1 MKYLSIES
9 NKNQNHQYLKK
20 FLKRKN
26 SNSYLNNYLPEID
39 YHQK

>member
-1 MKYLSIES
+1 MYIYNIKQKI
-9 NKNQNHQYLKK
+9 NHRKLKK

-26 SNSYLNNYLPEID
+26 SNSYLNNYLQEID